1 MQLKEFRD
9 VELFYNVAFLAKLI
23 KRQADMT
30 DDLTQI
36 SNEKVVV
43 EKISCFIFES

>member
-1 MQLKEFRD
+1 MIFSSVQNQIFLEQLKEFRD

-30 DDLTQI
+30 DD
-36 SNEKVVV
+36 
-43 EKISCFIFES
+43 